1 MDVHVHHRRRQIQHQ
16 QAAGEFALHL
26 GTFERS
32 FHGGHHGA
40 VADVAPIDVEILH
53 TAAGAA
59 ASGGSDQAADPVHPF
74 RAVHR
79 HQVPAELT
87 SQHGIGRAA
96 HISVPGGDILGLAL
110 PHEFEADLRIAEGQP
125 GDHIRHKGTLARI
138 LFEEFHSGGGVV
150 EQIPHP
156 DGGAHSPGGRLG
168 RLLLPALV
176 AVEGGKLAGLGP
188 GQQLH
193 PGDAGNGGQCFAPEA
208 QGVDVVQVLLRC
220 DLAGGVADEGGGDV
234 FRFDAGAVVADL
246 DQLDA
251 SRLDGNGDL
260 GRTGVDGIF
269 HQLFDH
275 RGRTLH
281 HFARSDQLG
290 GMLIQNADDCHMDIL
305 LSCREHTQPE
315 RLPLRVF
322 LSS

>member
-1 MDVHVHHRRRQIQHQ
+1 M
-16 QAAGEFALHL
+16 E
-26 GTFERS
+26 
-32 FHGGHHGA
+32 
-40 VADVAPIDVEILH
+40 
-53 TAAGAA
+53 
-59 ASGGSDQAADPVHPF
+59 ASA
-74 RAVHR
+74 
-79 HQVPAELT
+79 
-87 SQHGIGRAA
+87 
-96 HISVPGGDILGLAL
+96 
-110 PHEFEADLRIAEGQP
+110 
-125 GDHIRHKGTLARI
+125 
-138 LFEEFHSGGGVV
+138 
-150 EQIPHP
+150 
-156 DGGAHSPGGRLG
+156 SPRKP
-168 RLLLPALV
+168 R
-176 AVEGGKLAGLGP
+176 
-188 GQQLH
+188 
-193 PGDAGNGGQCFAPEA
+193 
-208 QGVDVVQVLLRC
+208 GVDVVQVLLRC

-251 SRLDGNGDL
+251 PRLDGNGDL